1 MTFCVNF
8 RFVEDGV
15 NFSINSDDPLI
26 CQANLWSEFHLAFN
40 KLGLNTAVLT
50 KAVSLVSVTCI
61 STCCSCT
68 FSVCGS
74 LSLSATAIVRLYL
87 FPSV

>member
-50 KAVSLVSVTCI
+50 KAV
-61 STCCSCT
+61 
-68 FSVCGS
+68 
-74 LSLSATAIVRLYL
+74 
-87 FPSV
+87 